1 MSGGCWLYNT
11 GNRKA
16 TESLHVMIYQPPDT
30 LFAVS
35 VYVAHTNKG
44 LKMNKTM
51 SGIISLAVFSLY
63 ANNAMAMYT
72 PTSDVATYTTEQIS
86 AGIYNTAL
94 SQNVQAPVFKFTD
107 STGTTEY
114 YKWIMPDLSVYKD
127 RDGNNL
133 YSLEEPQSLNGS
145 IDFLVIDENGNVS
158 TDSYYRYSSYAQG
171 YPDTVVGGTI
181 DGIYISR
188 DNNALSGYA
197 EQISGVFI
205 SNYDYQ
211 TSASGGA
218 IRITGDTGGIAADF
232 IKNRVESDS
241 SYAAYG
247 HAYGGAI
254 YNSTY
259 TIDDIV
265 GNFIYN
271 QAIAG
276 GAISNFG
283 TIKQLSG
290 TFIMNKVSSSVLGKK
305 LEGAAIYNSGTIQE
319 LDADFIANQGSYAIY
334 NTSKGIINSLYGNF
348 IGNSGAI
355 WNAGNISVSATDK
368 NQMIFANNSDTIY
381 NEGVLNFVGGTI
393 YLQSVQDKTTNASGT
408 LNIDGADVIFAD
420 DATLTQKNINVNSG
434 KLAISASGLKSN
446 VTNNS
451 NGTVSLLGGS
461 LDVDITGGGKILIDG
476 DVISNT
482 NIVQDTT
489 ITTDNKLSVSGTN
502 LSANIVNN
510 GVLELTGGSI
520 SYPYTI
526 SGTGI
531 TNIVGNVTSSRNI
544 SQNVNVLDGA
554 SLSASTASYLG
565 GVVTNDGT
573 LTLGAGTLKF
583 NVLGTGTT
591 YINNSVESLAK
602 IDNDIIINQSGRLD
616 VSADNLSDS
625 VTNNGKLYLNSGTLS
640 TGIVGT
646 GSTHIAGTVNNGTK
660 WAGKTLIIE
669 DNGHLI
675 SSANDIENG
684 LLNYGVLT
692 LNGGTLNYGVGCD
705 GTTIIDGSVRAE
717 TNNAIS
723 NNLQV
728 KQDSV
733 LIANATILNGA
744 NIENQGT
751 LHLTSGQLSS
761 VVSGTGTTEISGT
774 VSAAA
779 KINQDITIGEEA
791 GLYISASNIGS
802 GVQNAG
808 SLSLNAGTLAQNVS
822 GIGQTVISGNV
833 YNNATINQSVI
844 INSTSDTLTTAFD
857 KLAGDITN
865 RGNLV
870 LISGTIDKYIGG
882 SGTVSIAGSVTNTA
896 YIDHKI
902 DITGAGTLTSDADK
916 LRKTVNNNGK
926 LYLGSGKLSN
936 GITGANGELYVRGDV
951 TTGGTISQKSVEV
964 LADGILNTQASHL
977 GADITNNG
985 TVNISLGNLSKGISG
1000 SGVTNILGD
1009 VSISKNKLGLG
1020 DLFVAEVGALNLQG
1034 YELTTQ
1040 DLTLNGTLLLEI
1052 NNVSKDSSDYTGG
1065 HLIVDGN
1072 LTYGDNSKLQLLV
1085 SSGLSQR
1092 QHTGELE
1099 LITVNGQ
1106 ASGSFSEIVANNL
1119 YSVEQRNDK
1128 YVVSFGPTIDDIVEM
1143 GGGNDNNKATANAW
1157 DRIENPTGLTKELQ
1171 SVLNYLVQYD
1181 EENYV
1186 KGLDNLA
1193 PSDSNFV
1200 VGIART
1206 TNTTM
1211 AQQIAKR
1218 LSDVRGR
1225 SGGDVVFT
1233 DMSVWAQGLYNMAE
1247 QDGDATFNSKTFGV
1261 MAGIDGN
1268 ITDNLT
1274 VGVGY
1279 AYNKTNADADEREVK
1294 ANGSTV
1300 SLYGEYVHNFD
1311 RTIDKEKGLDE
1322 VYKNKQYLEGVYVN
1336 AAISYGSTDY
1346 EEESEMGNFAD
1357 YTVSSI
1363 GANANVGLA
1372 LTGTK
1377 FVPEVGVRYLHI
1389 NKYDYQDAAE
1399 QEINV
1404 DAADILTLVANAKY
1418 STQFD
1423 VEMLT
1428 SEQNVRTLSLKPFGH
1443 IGVTYDFMN
1452 SDNVANVSIA
1462 NVQYQILGES
1472 IEPLGITAGLGL
1484 ETSFWGF
1491 DWQFGYDLEWHSN
1504 FTSHT
1509 GKIRAKYV
1517 F

>member
-1 MSGGCWLYNT
+1 
-11 GNRKA
+11 
-16 TESLHVMIYQPPDT
+16 
-30 LFAVS
+30 
-35 VYVAHTNKG
+35 
-44 LKMNKTM
+44 M
-51 SGIISLAVFSLY
+51 SGIISFAVFSLY
-63 ANNAMAMYT
+63 AHNATATYI
-72 PTSDVATYTTEQIS
+72 PTSDFATYTTEQIS
-86 AGIYNTAL
+86 ADGYNTAL
-94 SQNVQAPVFKFTD
+94 SQNAQAPVFKYID
-107 STGTTEY
+107 STGATGY

-127 RDGNNL
+127 KDGNSV
-133 YSLEEPQSLNGS
+133 YSLEEPLHSSTG
-145 IDFLVIDENGNVS
+145 IEFLVVDSEGNVS
-158 TDSYYRYSSYAQG
+158 AETFYYNSTPAQG
-171 YPDTVVGGTI
+171 YPNKVTGEPISGTYIGNNNKSSLSGWSEAITANFINNYQNTTMYGGEVNSGIALNITNSTKSIQGNFINNRITGFTGMGAALFVSGSYYNTPVIVDVIEGNFIKNKTFHGGAVYNGGTI
-181 DGIYISR
+181 NELNGS
-188 DNNALSGYA
+188 
-197 EQISGVFI
+197 FI
-205 SNYDYQ
+205 QNETVYEAGRSNY
-211 TSASGGA
+211 GGA
-218 IRITGDTGGIAADF
+218 IANNGTIKKLNADF
-232 IKNRVESDS
+232 ICNTAIYD
-241 SYAAYG
+241 AASTEG
-247 HAYGGAI
+247 KGGAI
-254 YNSTY
+254 YNSQNGM
-259 TIDDIV
+259 I
-265 GNFIYN
+265 
-271 QAIAG
+271 
-276 GAISNFG
+276 
-283 TIKQLSG
+283 
-290 TFIMNKVSSSVLGKK
+290 
-305 LEGAAIYNSGTIQE
+305 E
-319 LDADFIANQGSYAIY
+319 
-334 NTSKGIINSLYGNF
+334 SLYGNF
-348 IGNSGAI
+348 IGNVASKSQRGGAI
-355 WNAGNISVSATDK
+355 WNAGTITMGIADKAPMVFATET
-368 NQMIFANNSDTIY
+368 DTIH
-381 NEGVLNFVGGTI
+381 NEGTLNFAAGTI
-393 YLQSVQDKTTNASGT
+393 YLQSVYDADTAIGT
-408 LNIDGADVIFAD
+408 MNVNGADVIFAD
-420 DATLTQKNINVNSG
+420 GATLTQKNINVNSG
-434 KLAISASGLKSN
+434 TLAISASGLKSN

-489 ITTDNKLSVSGTN
+489 ITTDNKLSVSGSN
-502 LSANIVNN
+502 LSANVVNN

-565 GVVTNDGT
+565 GVVTNDGM

-602 IDNDIIINQSGRLD
+602 IDNDTIINQSGRLD
-616 VSADNLSDS
+616 ISADNLSDS

-640 TGIVGT
+640 TGIAGT
-646 GSTHIAGTVNNGTK
+646 GSTHITGTVNNGTK

-751 LHLTSGQLSS
+751 LRLTSGQLSS

-774 VSAAA
+774 VSATA
-779 KINQDITIGEEA
+779 KINQGITIGEDA

-802 GVQNAG
+802 KVQNAG
-808 SLSLNAGTLAQNVS
+808 SLTLNAGTLTQDVS
-822 GIGQTVISGNV
+822 GAGQTVISGNV
-833 YNNATINQSVI
+833 HNNATINQTVI
-844 INSTSDTLTTAFD
+844 INSASDTLTTAFD
-857 KLAGDITN
+857 KLAGAITN

-870 LISGTIDKYIGG
+870 LTSGTIDKYIGG
-882 SGTVSIAGSVTNTA
+882 NGTISIAGNITNTA
-896 YIDHKI
+896 AIDHKI
-902 DITGAGTLTSDADK
+902 DITSAGILTSDADK

-926 LYLGSGKLSN
+926 LYLDSGKLSN
-936 GITGANGELYVRGDV
+936 GITGTNGKLYVRGDV

-977 GADITNNG
+977 GTDITNNG
-985 TVNISLGNLSKGISG
+985 TVNIFLGNLSKGISG

-1020 DLFVAEVGALNLQG
+1020 DVSVAEVGALNLHG

-1040 DLTLNGTLLLEI
+1040 DLTLDGTLLLEI

-1085 SSGLSQR
+1085 GSGLSQR

-1119 YSVEQRNDK
+1119 YSVEQRNGK
-1128 YVVSFGPTIDDIVEM
+1128 YIISYGPTINDVVEI

-1171 SVLNYLVQYD
+1171 SVLNYLLQYD

-1200 VGIART
+1200 AGIART

-1225 SGGDVVFT
+1225 SGGDVTFK

-1418 STQFD
+1418 STSFD
-1423 VEMLT
+1423 VNMLT
-1428 SEQNVRTLSLKPFGH
+1428 SEQNTRSLSLKPFGH
-1443 IGVTYDFMN
+1443 IGVSYDVLN

-1462 NVQYQILGES
+1462 NVQYQIQGES
-1472 IEPLGITAGLGL
+1472 IDPLGVSAGLGI